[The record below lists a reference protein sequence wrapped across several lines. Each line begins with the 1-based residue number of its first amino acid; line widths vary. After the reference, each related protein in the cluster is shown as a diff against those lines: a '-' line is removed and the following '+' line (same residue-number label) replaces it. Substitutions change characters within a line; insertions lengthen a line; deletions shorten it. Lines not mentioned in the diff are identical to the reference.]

1 MTKGPGSPR
10 LAAVQPKLSLDLR
23 THSFLSRDNETFH
36 AKLSDLCHGTS
47 LRGRELPR
55 PPRPQLS
62 PETARVGTRFLMVG
76 TRPSRTPSSPGAGAA
91 EGDRAA
97 GAGWHLPA
105 SLQRERS
112 PGRPRGTGARG
123 GRGATAPHTPAHFQG
138 AGASCRRPGPRSQ
151 TVCPELAQTSETAH
165 PLRDSGELRDMAPG
179 TPHAAG
185 LGRDCAAPTPGDL
198 GPPGGPELPR
208 AHCLPPALPSLFPSS
223 LCFLSFISMFCSL
236 RCNLHTAKLKCEG
249 SKGSFINPDKHAA

>member
-185 LGRDCAAPTPGDL
+185 LGRDCAAPHPRGPGPTRRPGAAP
-198 GPPGGPELPR
+198 GPLSASR
-208 AHCLPPALPSLFPSS
+208 PPPSRPSFHLPSVFCLLFP
-223 LCFLSFISMFCSL
+223 CFVL
-236 RCNLHTAKLKCEG
+236 
-249 SKGSFINPDKHAA
+249 